1 MSTFHLRITEET
13 NNTAIKLNRADVE
26 TGRIILSS
34 YSFYFE
40 EYADAQSAIYKAT
53 ITKIHEIVCDIP
65 FIQASTLNDVRDSGT
80 MIHLPV
86 KSNRLTTNGEHII
99 KHTIETPNLEILN
112 LEDVLGYFI
121 PVDVYYIDKNG
132 GMQML
137 KRTDTNHIKFVLN
150 LYFTYADNTM

>member
-1 MSTFHLRITEET
+1 MSTFHLRITEKT
-13 NNTAIKLNRADVE
+13 NNTPIKLNRADVE

-40 EYADAQSAIYKAT
+40 DFGADGFPKVANQL
-53 ITKIHEIVCDIP
+53 KIHEIVCDIP

-86 KSNRLTTNGEHII
+86 KCNQHHGGVATII
-99 KHTIETPNLEILN
+99 HTIETPNLEIIN
-112 LEDVLGYFI
+112 LEDVLGYYI
-121 PVDVYYIDKNG
+121 PVDVYYIDNNG
-132 GMQML
+132 ALMPL
-137 KRTDTNHIKFVLN
+137 KSTDSSNIKFVLN

>member
-121 PVDVYYIDKNG
+121 PVDVYYIAQIG
-132 GMQML
+132 
-137 KRTDTNHIKFVLN
+137 RAHV
-150 LYFTYADNTM
+150 